1 MKPEAKSDPEKTLS
15 PQARATFSRA
25 PYVHCW
31 KNLTQ
36 QEHVTRLA
44 PAAQWTYVH
53 CWRMRTQRGRSFDL
67 LWVEQSKRL
76 VSTR

>member
-31 KNLTQ
+31 RKLTQ
-36 QEHVTRLA
+36 QGQV
-44 PAAQWTYVH
+44 
-53 CWRMRTQRGRSFDL
+53 TQREMSFDL